1 MAALAAN
8 PAAAEFFETLDRQN
22 CFAILYRIQGVKK
35 PETRARRVEKYV
47 AMLSEGKKLYP

>member
-22 CFAILYRIQGVKK
+22 CFAILYRIQDVKK

-47 AMLSEGKKLYP
+47 AMLAEGKKLYP